1 MSRDVFQDTFGPTNV
16 LSKTV
21 RGLCDDQLMPVP
33 ETGNL
38 VAGLR
43 DSANDRRVL
52 LSQPPEGKKRG
63 PRGVVSQQL
72 EDSLDAR
79 LDPALE

>member
-1 MSRDVFQDTFGPTNV
+1 
-16 LSKTV
+16 
-21 RGLCDDQLMPVP
+21 MPVP

-63 PRGVVSQQL
+63 SRGVVSQQL